1 LRAGAQRIAACA
13 DLNALLA
20 ESLACLSD
28 GFDVRQAMLLVF
40 DPGGS
45 RLYTVASRG
54 YEVSGVGSEIP
65 VGAGV
70 IGVAARERAPIRINH
85 MTTEYAYGRAIRDR
99 ALREGLGG
107 MLETEIP
114 LPGLASPRS
123 QLAVPIVAASSLQG
137 VLYVEDLQDG
147 RFDYDDEDAL
157 ATLASL
163 IGVSMLSLQAAAE
176 ASPAAPGHAPDGDP
190 SGADAS
196 GAGARGPGT
205 IGPGPGAREDACV
218 ETGVP
223 ATLRHYRVDDSVFLD
238 DEYLIK
244 GVAGAVLWALARDY
258 VATGRVAFTNRELRL
273 DPRIRL
279 PDVGDNLEARLV
291 LLQRRLAERGACL
304 RLERTGRGRLR
315 LCVDRPLQ
323 LVEAG

>member
-1 LRAGAQRIAACA
+1 
-13 DLNALLA
+13 
-20 ESLACLSD
+20 
-28 GFDVRQAMLLVF
+28 
-40 DPGGS
+40 
-45 RLYTVASRG
+45 
-54 YEVSGVGSEIP
+54 
-65 VGAGV
+65 
-70 IGVAARERAPIRINH
+70 
-85 MTTEYAYGRAIRDR
+85 MTTDYAYGRAIRDR

-114 LPGLASPRS
+114 LPGLPSPRS
-123 QLAVPIVAASSLQG
+123 QLAVPILAAGSLQG
-137 VLYVEDLQDG
+137 VLYVEDVQDG
-147 RFDYDDEDAL
+147 RFGYDDEDAL
-157 ATLASL
+157 ATLAAQ
-163 IGVSMLSLQAAAE
+163 IGVSMLALQAAVE
-176 ASPAAPGHAPDGDP
+176 TSPAAPGHASDADAMA
-190 SGADAS
+190 ADAS
-196 GAGARGPGT
+196 DAGASG
-205 IGPGPGAREDACV
+205 RECTPV
-218 ETGVP
+218 ETGAP

-258 VATGRVAFTNRELRL
+258 VSTGRVAFTNRELRL

-315 LCVDRPLQ
+315 LCVARPLQ